1 MRLVILGPP
10 GAGKGTQATSIVEEF
25 GITHISTGDIF
36 RENIKNNTPLGA
48 KAKSYMDK
56 GLLVP
61 DELVNEI
68 VVDRIARDDVQNG
81 FLLDGFPRTVNQAV
95 ALDAA
100 LENMGTKLD
109 RVINII
115 VDRDL
120 LIERACGRRVCPKC
134 GTTYHVS
141 NNPPKV
147 AGICD
152 LDGATLI
159 QREDDVEETVK
170 TRIGVYEEQTSPLI
184 DYYKAQGLLLDID
197 GSKEIASVWD
207 EIKEGLKQG
216 ELNQ

>member
-10 GAGKGTQATSIVEEF
+10 GAGKGTQASSIVEEF

-36 RENIKNNTPLGA
+36 RENIKNNTELGV

-56 GLLVP
+56 GQLVP

-68 VVDRIARDDVQNG
+68 VVDRLAKDDVQRG

-109 RVINII
+109 RVININ
-115 VDRDL
+115 VDANL
-120 LIERACGRRVCPKC
+120 LIDRACGRRVCPTC
-134 GTTYHVS
+134 GATYHIS
-141 NNPPKV
+141 NNPPKE

-152 LDGATLI
+152 LDGAALI

-170 TRIGVYEEQTSPLI
+170 TRIKVYEDQTSPLI

-197 GSKEIASVWD
+197 GSKDIQSVW
-207 EIKEGLKQG
+207 EAIKEGLSR
-216 ELNQ
+216 

>member
-36 RENIKNNTPLGA
+36 RENIKNNTELGA

-56 GLLVP
+56 GQLVP

-68 VVDRIARDDVQNG
+68 VVDRLARDDVQKG

-115 VDRDL
+115 VDGNL
-120 LIERACGRRVCPKC
+120 LIDRACGRRVCPTC
-134 GTTYHVS
+134 GATYHIS
-141 NNPPKV
+141 NNPPKE

-170 TRIGVYEEQTSPLI
+170 TRIEVYENQTSPLI

-197 GSKEIASVWD
+197 GAKDIESVWAS
-207 EIKEGLKQG
+207 IKEGLSQ
-216 ELNQ
+216 

>member
-36 RENIKNNTPLGA
+36 RENIKNNTELGA

-56 GLLVP
+56 GQLVP

-68 VVDRIARDDVQNG
+68 VVDRLARDDVQKG

-115 VDRDL
+115 VDGNL
-120 LIERACGRRVCPKC
+120 LIDRACGRRVCPTC
-134 GTTYHVS
+134 GATYHIS
-141 NNPPKV
+141 NNPPKE

-159 QREDDVEETVK
+159 QREDDVEETVR
-170 TRIGVYEEQTSPLI
+170 TRIEVYENQTSPLI

-197 GSKEIASVWD
+197 GAKDIESVWAS
-207 EIKEGLKQG
+207 IKEGLSQ
-216 ELNQ
+216 